1 MNRCQCKAG
10 FFALRDCEWNA
21 LTQCAVCRRMI
32 CAQHTA
38 KDSQPAQCL
47 DCSARSAQTTKGAR
61 NADNDRYD
69 DDWAY
74 GYRHHYYSSGYTAV
88 VVSSTHRH
96 RYDPD
101 DARSFAAD
109 ERELDDGSDDP
120 QAGFG
125 DS

>member
-1 MNRCQCKAG
+1 MNRCQCKSG

-38 KDSQPAQCL
+38 KDSSPEQCL
-47 DCSARSAQTTKGAR
+47 DCWGRSAQNAKTTTR
-61 NADNDRYD
+61 DRSDSYD

-74 GYRHHYYSSGYTAV
+74 GYRHHYYSAGYAPL
-88 VVSSTHRH
+88 THHGRH
-96 RYDPD
+96 YDAN
-101 DARSFAAD
+101 DARSFTAE
-109 ERELDDGSDDP
+109 ERELSDGDDP
-120 QAGFG
+120 RAGFG